1 MHGSQ
6 AFGSER
12 WAGARRSAEGDR
24 GAGRGV
30 RIGWLLLAV
39 VLAVGAPSAARAEST
54 WSEAGVSAGAVLVNF
69 VYMPAKLTYAL
80 AGLVVTGAAY
90 ALSGGDRD
98 VAGPI
103 LDAAL
108 RGDYVVT
115 PDHLRG
121 RDDLEFIG
129 RRRSHAPGPAGNPQR
144 DPYRPGARGE
154 FDDGY

>member
-1 MHGSQ
+1 MHGWQ
-6 AFGSER
+6 RFE
-12 WAGARRSAEGDR
+12 AGQGGGVPDRHARP
-24 GAGRGV
+24 GV
-30 RIGWLLLAV
+30 RIRVLVSAAALAV
-39 VLAVGAPSAARAEST
+39 AVPPAARAEST
-54 WSEAGVSAGAVLVNF
+54 WSEAGISAGAVLVNF

-80 AGLVVTGAAY
+80 AGLLVTGAAY
-90 ALSGGDRD
+90 ALSAGDRD

-129 RRRSHAPGPAGNPQR
+129 RRRSAAPEPDGGR
-144 DPYRPGARGE
+144 RRTPYRPGGASD
-154 FDDGY
+154 FDDGF

>member
-1 MHGSQ
+1 MRRWQ
-6 AFGSER
+6 RFGGTTGGE
-12 WAGARRSAEGDR
+12 AR
-24 GAGRGV
+24 AGRGRWGLRLRV
-30 RIGWLLLAV
+30 L
-39 VLAVGAPSAARAEST
+39 VLAVATVVAVPSAARAEST
-54 WSEAGVSAGAVLVNF
+54 WSEAGISAGAVLVNL

-80 AGLVVTGAAY
+80 AGLLVTGAAY
-90 ALSGGDRD
+90 ALSAGDRD

-121 RDDLEFIG
+121 REDLEFIG
-129 RRRSHAPGPAGNPQR
+129 RRRARSPGPAGNPQR
-144 DPYRPGARGE
+144 DPYRPGGTGE

>member
-1 MHGSQ
+1 M
-6 AFGSER
+6 
-12 WAGARRSAEGDR
+12 
-24 GAGRGV
+24 
-30 RIGWLLLAV
+30 
-39 VLAVGAPSAARAEST
+39 
-54 WSEAGVSAGAVLVNF
+54 LVNF

-121 RDDLEFIG
+121 REDLEFIG
-129 RRRSHAPGPAGNPQR
+129 RRRPPAPGPAGRPQR
-144 DPYRPGARGE
+144 DPYRPGGAGE